1 MKRKTKKRT
10 IWKSWEL
17 FSREEE
23 EAFLNDSELLDCYLD
38 NYNEDI
44 DTYDKE
50 QFEEYCREL
59 HDEYYL
65 DDFGDHGNLHY
76 SKLKD
81 VYCQHT
87 VTEIK
92 NKFTKKFGKKKARKL
107 AAINDLKP
115 IELNEAIL
123 LYNGEYAVRGGVP
136 QSGDAYLKSTKHV
149 VGVLLACIFTGLLT
163 VTVVVTFTSDITF
176 ARVIYTIFKLG
187 MLTFRMAKGYDRG
200 AKAYNTIE
208 VRRYKAKSYYLRLYE
223 KFVKD
228 KIYLRLGDKYGDYQI
243 FMPGEEQGT

>member
-1 MKRKTKKRT
+1 MKKKTKKRT
-10 IWKSWEL
+10 LWKSWEL

-81 VYCQHT
+81 VPVV
-87 VTEIK
+87 VTGVLGLWDGRHEIQPKTFK
-92 NKFTKKFGKKKARKL
+92 N
-107 AAINDLKP
+107 
-115 IELNEAIL
+115 LNEAL
-123 LYNGEYAVRGGVP
+123 MAC
-136 QSGDAYLKSTKHV
+136 STDCDSIEIWEDGYGNFYYEGYHHD
-149 VGVLLACIFTGLLT
+149 GHNHFCIKRKTDKGLRCLNFTKI
-163 VTVVVTFTSDITF
+163 VF
-176 ARVIYTIFKLG
+176 
-187 MLTFRMAKGYDRG
+187 G
-200 AKAYNTIE
+200 A
-208 VRRYKAKSYYLRLYE
+208 
-223 KFVKD
+223 
-228 KIYLRLGDKYGDYQI
+228 
-243 FMPGEEQGT
+243 